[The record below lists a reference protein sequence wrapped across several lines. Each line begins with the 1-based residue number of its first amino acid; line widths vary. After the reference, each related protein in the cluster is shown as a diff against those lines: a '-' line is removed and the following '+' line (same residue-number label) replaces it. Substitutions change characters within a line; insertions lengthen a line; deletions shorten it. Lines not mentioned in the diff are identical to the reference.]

1 MAESDTRYPTL
12 PGLFAS
18 GKQDRGIFLYAGALL
33 VVCVGVSPIPGS
45 LLSAGLPLLPEM
57 PSIPSVELPDLPS
70 IKIPD
75 VVSFEL
81 PSMPSLKLPE
91 APSLPDLPSFQ
102 LPALPEI
109 PSIEMPS
116 VGLPSSVSSAISVV
130 TDTASTAGGE
140 TKAAFISLWQKIAA
154 WPLWSVFSLGS
165 QPTGEQVEE
174 KSDTVIDSEAEKV
187 AAAAKIAAEEAEAAA
202 AEEAARIAAE
212 EAAKIAAAEEAAKLA
227 EAEEAAKIAAAEEAA
242 KLAAAEEAARIAAAE
257 EEARVAAAEEA
268 ARIAAEEAAAQLA
281 AEEAAKIAAE
291 EAEAQR
297 VAAEAAKIAAEA
309 EAARIAAE
317 EEARRISDEE
327 QAAKDSEDAAANVNN
342 AEEAT
347 GEASPEVVDPE
358 EKAPVEPTLGDVE
371 NIDNQAATVIV
382 ESVAKAAKDIVVNI
396 IEAAQDTEEEAKAE
410 TAEEVP
416 APEEKAGG

>member
-1 MAESDTRYPTL
+1 MGAVAGGSHTRGAMAE
-12 PGLFAS
+12 PG
-18 GKQDRGIFLYAGALL
+18 GKQDLGIYLYAGVLL

-45 LLSAGLPLLPEM
+45 LLSAGLPLLPEI

-174 KSDTVIDSEAEKV
+174 KSDTVIDSEKV

-227 EAEEAAKIAAAEEAA
+227 
-242 KLAAAEEAARIAAAE
+242 AAEEAARIAAAE
-257 EEARVAAAEEA
+257 EEARIAAAE
-268 ARIAAEEAAAQLA
+268 
-281 AEEAAKIAAE
+281 
-291 EAEAQR
+291 
-297 VAAEAAKIAAEA
+297 

-358 EKAPVEPTLGDVE
+358 EKAPLEPTLGDVE

-396 IEAAQDTEEEAKAE
+396 IEAAQDSDEEKVEVV
-410 TAEEVP
+410 EEVGT
-416 APEEKAGG
+416 AQDKAGG

>member
-1 MAESDTRYPTL
+1 MGSAVAGETYTRGAMAESDTRYPTL

-18 GKQDRGIFLYAGALL
+18 GKQDRGIFLYAGVLL

-45 LLSAGLPLLPEM
+45 LLSAGLPLLPEL
-57 PSIPSVELPDLPS
+57 PSIPSVELPDLPRM
-70 IKIPD
+70 KIPD

-81 PSMPSLKLPE
+81 PSLPSLKLPE

-109 PSIEMPS
+109 PSIEIPS

-154 WPLWSVFSLGS
+154 WPLWSVFSFGS

-174 KSDTVIDSEAEKV
+174 KSDTVIDSKAEEV
-187 AAAAKIAAEEAEAAA
+187 AAAAKIAAEEA
-202 AEEAARIAAE
+202 
-212 EAAKIAAAEEAAKLA
+212 AKIAAAV
-227 EAEEAAKIAAAEEAA
+227 EAA

-257 EEARVAAAEEA
+257 EEARVAAAKEA

-291 EAEAQR
+291 EAEAEAQR

-309 EAARIAAE
+309 EAASIAAE
-317 EEARRISDEE
+317 EETRRISDEE

-358 EKAPVEPTLGDVE
+358 EKAPLEPTLGDVE

-396 IEAAQDTEEEAKAE
+396 IEAAQDSDEEKAE
-410 TAEEVP
+410 VVEEVGT
-416 APEEKAGG
+416 AQEKAGG

>member
-1 MAESDTRYPTL
+1 MGAVAGETYTRGAMAESDTRYPTL

-116 VGLPSSVSSAISVV
+116 VGLPSSVSSALSVV

-154 WPLWSVFSLGS
+154 WPLWSVFSFGS
-165 QPTGEQVEE
+165 QPTEEQVEE
-174 KSDTVIDSEAEKV
+174 KSDTVIDSEKV

-212 EAAKIAAAEEAAKLA
+212 EAAKIA

-242 KLAAAEEAARIAAAE
+242 KLAAAEEAAKLAAAEEEAARIAAAE
-257 EEARVAAAEEA
+257 EEARVAAAEEEARVA
-268 ARIAAEEAAAQLA
+268 A
-281 AEEAAKIAAE
+281 
-291 EAEAQR
+291 
-297 VAAEAAKIAAEA
+297 AAEAAKVAAAEA
-309 EAARIAAE
+309 EAA
-317 EEARRISDEE
+317 
-327 QAAKDSEDAAANVNN
+327 KN
-342 AEEAT
+342 
-347 GEASPEVVDPE
+347 
-358 EKAPVEPTLGDVE
+358 
-371 NIDNQAATVIV
+371 
-382 ESVAKAAKDIVVNI
+382 
-396 IEAAQDTEEEAKAE
+396 
-410 TAEEVP
+410 
-416 APEEKAGG
+416 APEEEENAVEEEGQDEPKVDSPPE

>member
-1 MAESDTRYPTL
+1 MGVAGEAYTRCAMAESDTRYPTL

-109 PSIEMPS
+109 PS
-116 VGLPSSVSSAISVV
+116 VGLPSSISSAISVV

-140 TKAAFISLWQKIAA
+140 TKAAFFSLWQKIAA

-165 QPTGEQVEE
+165 QPIGEQVEE

-212 EAAKIAAAEEAAKLA
+212 EAAKIAAA
-227 EAEEAAKIAAAEEAA
+227 AEEAA
-242 KLAAAEEAARIAAAE
+242 KL
-257 EEARVAAAEEA
+257 AAAEEA

-291 EAEAQR
+291 EAEAEAQR

-309 EAARIAAE
+309 EAA
-317 EEARRISDEE
+317 RISDEE

-358 EKAPVEPTLGDVE
+358 EKAPLEPTLGDVE

-410 TAEEVP
+410 AAEEVP

>member
-109 PSIEMPS
+109 PSIEIPR

-174 KSDTVIDSEAEKV
+174 KSDTVIDSEKV

>member
-1 MAESDTRYPTL
+1 MGVAGEAYTRCAMAESDTRYPTL

-57 PSIPSVELPDLPS
+57 PSIPSVEMPDLPS

-81 PSMPSLKLPE
+81 PSMPSLTLPK

-109 PSIEMPS
+109 PS

-165 QPTGEQVEE
+165 QPTGEVEE
-174 KSDTVIDSEAEKV
+174 KSDTVIDSEAEEV
-187 AAAAKIAAEEAEAAA
+187 AAAEAAA
-202 AEEAARIAAE
+202 A
-212 EAAKIAAAEEAAKLA
+212 
-227 EAEEAAKIAAAEEAA
+227 
-242 KLAAAEEAARIAAAE
+242 
-257 EEARVAAAEEA
+257 
-268 ARIAAEEAAAQLA
+268 
-281 AEEAAKIAAE
+281 
-291 EAEAQR
+291 
-297 VAAEAAKIAAEA
+297 
-309 EAARIAAE
+309 
-317 EEARRISDEE
+317 
-327 QAAKDSEDAAANVNN
+327 
-342 AEEAT
+342 
-347 GEASPEVVDPE
+347 
-358 EKAPVEPTLGDVE
+358 
-371 NIDNQAATVIV
+371 
-382 ESVAKAAKDIVVNI
+382 
-396 IEAAQDTEEEAKAE
+396 
-410 TAEEVP
+410 
-416 APEEKAGG
+416 

>member
-1 MAESDTRYPTL
+1 MGSRGRDVHMAESDTRYPTL

-18 GKQDRGIFLYAGALL
+18 GKQDRGIFLYAGVLL
-33 VVCVGVSPIPGS
+33 VVCVGGSPIPGS
-45 LLSAGLPLLPEM
+45 LLSAGLPLLPEI

-130 TDTASTAGGE
+130 TDTASTAGGQ

-187 AAAAKIAAEEAEAAA
+187 AAAAKIAAEAAA

-227 EAEEAAKIAAAEEAA
+227 AAEEAAKIAAAEEAE
-242 KLAAAEEAARIAAAE
+242 KLAAA
-257 EEARVAAAEEA
+257 
-268 ARIAAEEAAAQLA
+268 
-281 AEEAAKIAAE
+281 
-291 EAEAQR
+291 
-297 VAAEAAKIAAEA
+297 
-309 EAARIAAE
+309 
-317 EEARRISDEE
+317 
-327 QAAKDSEDAAANVNN
+327 
-342 AEEAT
+342 
-347 GEASPEVVDPE
+347 
-358 EKAPVEPTLGDVE
+358 
-371 NIDNQAATVIV
+371 
-382 ESVAKAAKDIVVNI
+382 
-396 IEAAQDTEEEAKAE
+396 
-410 TAEEVP
+410 
-416 APEEKAGG
+416 

>member
-1 MAESDTRYPTL
+1 MGAVAGETYTRGAMAESDTRYPTL

-33 VVCVGVSPIPGS
+33 VVCVGGSPIPGS
-45 LLSAGLPLLPEM
+45 LLSAGLPLLPEI
-57 PSIPSVELPDLPS
+57 PSIPSMELPDLPS

-109 PSIEMPS
+109 PSIEIPS

-130 TDTASTAGGE
+130 TDTASTAGGQ

-187 AAAAKIAAEEAEAAA
+187 AAAA
-202 AEEAARIAAE
+202 RIAAE

-242 KLAAAEEAARIAAAE
+242 RIAAAE

-268 ARIAAEEAAAQLA
+268 ARIAAEEAAA
-281 AEEAAKIAAE
+281 EEAAKIAAE
-291 EAEAQR
+291 EAEAEAQR
-297 VAAEAAKIAAEA
+297 VAA
-309 EAARIAAE
+309 
-317 EEARRISDEE
+317 
-327 QAAKDSEDAAANVNN
+327 
-342 AEEAT
+342 
-347 GEASPEVVDPE
+347 
-358 EKAPVEPTLGDVE
+358 
-371 NIDNQAATVIV
+371 
-382 ESVAKAAKDIVVNI
+382 
-396 IEAAQDTEEEAKAE
+396 
-410 TAEEVP
+410 
-416 APEEKAGG
+416 

>member
-1 MAESDTRYPTL
+1 MGAVAGETYTRGAMAESDTRYPTL

-18 GKQDRGIFLYAGALL
+18 GKQDRGIFLYAGVLL
-33 VVCVGVSPIPGS
+33 VVCVGGSPIPGS

-130 TDTASTAGGE
+130 TDTASTAGGQ

-165 QPTGEQVEE
+165 QPIGEQVEE

-212 EAAKIAAAEEAAKLA
+212 EAAKKAAAEEAAKLA
-227 EAEEAAKIAAAEEAA
+227 AAEEAAKIAAAEEAA
-242 KLAAAEEAARIAAAE
+242 KIAAAEEEAARIAAAE
-257 EEARVAAAEEA
+257 EEARVAAAEEEARVA
-268 ARIAAEEAAAQLA
+268 A
-281 AEEAAKIAAE
+281 
-291 EAEAQR
+291 
-297 VAAEAAKIAAEA
+297 AAEAAKVAAAEA
-309 EAARIAAE
+309 EAA
-317 EEARRISDEE
+317 
-327 QAAKDSEDAAANVNN
+327 KN
-342 AEEAT
+342 
-347 GEASPEVVDPE
+347 
-358 EKAPVEPTLGDVE
+358 
-371 NIDNQAATVIV
+371 
-382 ESVAKAAKDIVVNI
+382 
-396 IEAAQDTEEEAKAE
+396 
-410 TAEEVP
+410 
-416 APEEKAGG
+416 APEEEENAVEEEGQDEPKVDSPPE

>member
-109 PSIEMPS
+109 PSIEIPS

-174 KSDTVIDSEAEKV
+174 KSDTVIDSEKV

-202 AEEAARIAAE
+202 AEEAARI
-212 EAAKIAAAEEAAKLA
+212 AAEEAAKLA

-358 EKAPVEPTLGDVE
+358 EKAPLEPTLGDVE

>member
-1 MAESDTRYPTL
+1 MGSAVAGETYTRGAMAESDTRYPTL

-57 PSIPSVELPDLPS
+57 PSIPSVELPDLPRM
-70 IKIPD
+70 KIPD

-109 PSIEMPS
+109 PSVEIPS

-140 TKAAFISLWQKIAA
+140 TKAAFFSLWQKIAA

-174 KSDTVIDSEAEKV
+174 KSDTVIDSEAE
-187 AAAAKIAAEEAEAAA
+187 
-202 AEEAARIAAE
+202 EAARVA
-212 EAAKIAAAEEAAKLA
+212 
-227 EAEEAAKIAAAEEAA
+227 AEEAAKIAAAEEAA
-242 KLAAAEEAARIAAAE
+242 KLAAAEEAAKIAAAV
-257 EEARVAAAEEA
+257 EAAKLAAAEEA
-268 ARIAAEEAAAQLA
+268 ARIAA
-281 AEEAAKIAAE
+281 
-291 EAEAQR
+291 
-297 VAAEAAKIAAEA
+297 
-309 EAARIAAE
+309 
-317 EEARRISDEE
+317 
-327 QAAKDSEDAAANVNN
+327 
-342 AEEAT
+342 
-347 GEASPEVVDPE
+347 
-358 EKAPVEPTLGDVE
+358 
-371 NIDNQAATVIV
+371 
-382 ESVAKAAKDIVVNI
+382 
-396 IEAAQDTEEEAKAE
+396 
-410 TAEEVP
+410 
-416 APEEKAGG
+416 

>member
-1 MAESDTRYPTL
+1 MGSAVAGETYTRGAMAESDTRYPTL

-18 GKQDRGIFLYAGALL
+18 GKQDRGIFLYAGVLL

-102 LPALPEI
+102 LPALPE
-109 PSIEMPS
+109 MPS

-165 QPTGEQVEE
+165 QPTVEEVEE
-174 KSDTVIDSEAEKV
+174 KSDTVIDSKAEEV
-187 AAAAKIAAEEAEAAA
+187 AAAAKIAAEEAE
-202 AEEAARIAAE
+202 
-212 EAAKIAAAEEAAKLA
+212 
-227 EAEEAAKIAAAEEAA
+227 
-242 KLAAAEEAARIAAAE
+242 
-257 EEARVAAAEEA
+257 
-268 ARIAAEEAAAQLA
+268 
-281 AEEAAKIAAE
+281 
-291 EAEAQR
+291 
-297 VAAEAAKIAAEA
+297 
-309 EAARIAAE
+309 
-317 EEARRISDEE
+317 
-327 QAAKDSEDAAANVNN
+327 
-342 AEEAT
+342 
-347 GEASPEVVDPE
+347 
-358 EKAPVEPTLGDVE
+358 
-371 NIDNQAATVIV
+371 
-382 ESVAKAAKDIVVNI
+382 
-396 IEAAQDTEEEAKAE
+396 
-410 TAEEVP
+410 
-416 APEEKAGG
+416 

>member
-358 EKAPVEPTLGDVE
+358 EKAPLEPTLGDVE